1 MKTLYLMCG
10 LSFSGKTTLARK
22 IAERLRCAYISLDD
36 INAERGLWGG
46 DGIPVQE
53 WERTHAL
60 ARGRL
65 ATWTTTGKD
74 AVVDD
79 VNNLRWLRDRWRAAA
94 SASFYRTVVIYLD
107 IPRTELIERRRT
119 NQVTAERKGITDAVW
134 AKHLSEFEPP
144 DADEHALRYGSAEDA
159 ASWVAKHFDHV

>member
-1 MKTLYLMCG
+1 MCG

-22 IAERLRCAYISLDD
+22 ITERLQCAYLSLDD

-46 DGIPVQE
+46 DGIPVKE
-53 WERTHAL
+53 WERTHTL
-60 ARGRL
+60 ARERL
-65 ATWTTTGKD
+65 ETWMVTGKD

-94 SASFYRTVVIYLD
+94 SAGRYRTLVIYLD
-107 IPRTELIERRRT
+107 IPQAELIERRRENEMT
-119 NQVTAERKGITDAVW
+119 VERKGITEAVW

-144 DADEHALRYGSAEDA
+144 GADEHVLRYGPAEDA
-159 ASWVAKHFDHV
+159 ASWVISHFDP